1 MSSLKSVFQENDCPK
16 FVKSI
21 KWPSR
26 KCHGTLILYHYIFKL
41 MMKITLI
48 GIMEILLPRR
58 QHLLAWTQTEISL
71 TFTILIHLCI
81 SYCRGKDFLRMTV
94 RDESGHWHLW
104 TYGLGTQDEMSKFI
118 VNHKLFNEVVKDNFC
133 CTTSVVSIDKSVK
146 DVIANEEAYILKD
159 SNMKRIIRNEKVN
172 YEVSITSI

>member
-1 MSSLKSVFQENDCPK
+1 
-16 FVKSI
+16 
-21 KWPSR
+21 
-26 KCHGTLILYHYIFKL
+26 
-41 MMKITLI
+41 
-48 GIMEILLPRR
+48 
-58 QHLLAWTQTEISL
+58 
-71 TFTILIHLCI
+71 
-81 SYCRGKDFLRMTV
+81 MTV